1 MNSVF
6 EAMNGNLMNQVN
18 LLKQSP
24 LQFLLQH
31 SLNIPPEIM
40 NDPESA
46 IHHMLNSGQISERQ
60 LEDAKNYARSLGINI

>member
-1 MNSVF
+1 MNNVF
-6 EAMNGNLMNQVN
+6 KAMNPNLIDQVS
-18 LLKQSP
+18 LLRQNP
-24 LQFLLQH
+24 MAFLLQH
-31 SLNIPPEIM
+31 RLNIPPEYA